1 MRFDVITL
9 FPAVFPGPLA
19 AGVVGRALEQAL
31 IEIEAHDLRQWGLG
45 VHRQVDDI
53 PYGGGP
59 GMVLRPE
66 PLFEAV
72 RRVGELAGLPHARG
86 ILLSAH
92 GRRLTTELV
101 EELALEPRLLLVCG
115 RYEGVDE
122 RVSSGLQL
130 DEISVGD
137 FVVSGGE
144 LPAMMLI
151 EAVARRLPGTL
162 GDPESALDESFSGGL
177 PEYPHY
183 TRPAVFE
190 GMAVPEVLR
199 SGDHAKIASW
209 RAAAAMER
217 ARRLRPDL
225 LGGARRER
233 AAEPAAGDEIRESD
247 PAVAGV
253 PLGGAQ

>member
-9 FPAVFPGPLA
+9 FPAVFPGPLG
-19 AGVVGRALEQAL
+19 AGVVGRALEQGL
-31 IEIEAHDLRQWGLG
+31 IEIVPHDLRQWGLG

-66 PLFEAV
+66 PLFAAIRSVNEA
-72 RRVGELAGLPHARG
+72 GATPPARG

-92 GRRLTTELV
+92 GRRLNGALV
-101 EELALEPRLLLVCG
+101 EELAGESRLLLVCG

-122 RVSSGLQL
+122 RVRAGLLL
-130 DEISVGD
+130 DEISVGE

-162 GDPESALDESFSGGL
+162 GDPESLVDESFSGGL

-199 SGDHAKIASW
+199 GGDHAKIAGW
-209 RAAAAMER
+209 RAEAARER

-225 LGGARRER
+225 LS
-233 AAEPAAGDEIRESD
+233 RESETGGRGGSGGVEKRGSGA
-247 PAVAGV
+247 AVAGL

>member
-9 FPAVFPGPLA
+9 FPQVFPGPLA
-19 AGVVGRALEQAL
+19 IGVVGRALEAGL
-31 IEIEAHDLRQWGLG
+31 IQIGTHDLRQWGLG

-53 PYGGGP
+53 PFGGGP

-66 PLFEAV
+66 PLFAAV
-72 RRVGELAGLPHARG
+72 RAVAGISGLEPPHS

-92 GRRLTTELV
+92 GRRLDHRVV
-101 EELALEPRLLLVCG
+101 EVLSRESRILLICG

-122 RVSSGLQL
+122 RVRLGLGL

-144 LPAMMLI
+144 LPAMVLI
-151 EAVARRLPGTL
+151 EAVARQLPGTL
-162 GDPESALDESFSGGL
+162 GDPESAVDESFARGM

-190 GMAVPEVLR
+190 DLPVPEVLR
-199 SGDHAKIASW
+199 SGDHAKIAAW
-209 RAAAAMER
+209 RSEAAQER

-225 LGGARRER
+225 LGGDGR
-233 AAEPAAGDEIRESD
+233 AAAIQSVDPEREPGAAR
-247 PAVAGV
+247 AGAGT
-253 PLGGAQ
+253 GGMP

>member
-9 FPAVFPGPLA
+9 FPDVFPGPLA
-19 AGVVGRALEQAL
+19 AGVVGRALEQGL
-31 IEIEAHDLRQWGLG
+31 LEIEAHDLRQWGLG

-66 PLFEAV
+66 PLFQAVRAVTEAV
-72 RRVGELAGLPHARG
+72 APRPRG
-86 ILLSAH
+86 ILLAAH
-92 GRRLTTELV
+92 GRRLSADLV
-101 EELALEPRLLLVCG
+101 EDLAGEARLLLICG

-122 RVSSGLQL
+122 RVRSGLQL
-130 DEISVGD
+130 EEISLGD

-151 EAVARRLPGTL
+151 DAVARRLPGTL
-162 GDPESALDESFSGGL
+162 GDPESVVDESFSEGL

-190 GMAVPEVLR
+190 GMEVPEVLR

-209 RAAAAMER
+209 RKQAARER
-217 ARRLRPDL
+217 ATRLRPDL
-225 LGGARRER
+225 LSGRADQGMVEPFARDEEAGSGA
-233 AAEPAAGDEIRESD
+233 
-247 PAVAGV
+247 AVAGV
-253 PLGGAQ
+253 PLGGAR

>member
-9 FPAVFPGPLA
+9 FPQVFPGPLA
-19 AGVVGRALEQAL
+19 IGVVGRALEAGL
-31 IEIEAHDLRQWGLG
+31 IQIETHDLRQWGLG
-45 VHRQVDDI
+45 VHRQVDDT
-53 PYGGGP
+53 PFGGGP

-66 PLFEAV
+66 PLFAAV
-72 RRVGELAGLPHARG
+72 RAVAGIPGLEPPHS

-92 GRRLTTELV
+92 GRRFDHRAV
-101 EELALEPRLLLVCG
+101 EGLSRESRILLICG

-122 RVSSGLQL
+122 RVRLGLGL

-144 LPAMMLI
+144 LPAMVLI
-151 EAVARRLPGTL
+151 EAVARQLPGTL
-162 GDPESALDESFSGGL
+162 GDPESAVDESFAQGM

-190 GMAVPEVLR
+190 DLPVPEVLR
-199 SGDHAKIASW
+199 RGDHAKIAAW
-209 RAAAAMER
+209 RSEAAQER

-225 LGGARRER
+225 LGGDVR
-233 AAEPAAGDEIRESD
+233 AAAIQSVNLEREPGAAR
-247 PAVAGV
+247 AGAGT
-253 PLGGAQ
+253 GGMP

>member
-1 MRFDVITL
+1 MRFDVVTL
-9 FPAVFPGPLA
+9 FPGLFPGPLA
-19 AGVVGRALEQAL
+19 AGVVGRALDQGRIQ
-31 IEIEAHDLRQWGLG
+31 IETCDLREFGLG
-45 VHRQVDDI
+45 AHRQVDDI
-53 PYGGGP
+53 PFGGWP

-66 PLFEAV
+66 PLFAAV
-72 RRVGELAGLPHARG
+72 RSLRALRGLPDAKG

-92 GRRLTTELV
+92 GQSLGAELV
-101 EELALEPRLLLVCG
+101 AELARAPRLLLVCG

-122 RVSSGLQL
+122 RVRAGLEL
-130 DEISVGD
+130 EEISVGD

-144 LPAMMLI
+144 LPAMLLI
-151 EAVARRLPGTL
+151 EAVARQLPGTL
-162 GDPESALDESFSGGL
+162 GDPESALDESFSQGL

-209 RAAAAMER
+209 RAAAALER

-225 LGGARRER
+225 LVAAGMALTEDETAENEPRGPGRAAAGAR
-233 AAEPAAGDEIRESD
+233 
-247 PAVAGV
+247 
-253 PLGGAQ
+253 LGGAQ

>member
-9 FPAVFPGPLA
+9 FPGVFPGPLT
-19 AGVVGRALEQAL
+19 AGVVGRALEQRL
-31 IEIEAHDLRQWGLG
+31 IEIETHDLRQWGRG

-66 PLFEAV
+66 PLFQAV
-72 RRVGELAGLPHARG
+72 REIRESVGQPEPRG

-92 GRRLTTELV
+92 GRRLSTALV
-101 EELALEPRLLLVCG
+101 EELALEPGLLLICG

-122 RVSSGLQL
+122 RVRAGLQL

-144 LPAMMLI
+144 LPAMVLI

-162 GDPESALDESFSGGL
+162 GDPESLVDESFSEGL

-199 SGDHAKIASW
+199 SGDHSKIASW
-209 RAAAAMER
+209 RAEAAMER

-225 LGGARRER
+225 LGGTQRRR
-233 AAEPAAGDEIRESD
+233 AVEQAASEEDRGSG
-247 PAVAGV
+247 AVVAGV
-253 PLGGAQ
+253 PLGGAD

>member
-19 AGVVGRALEQAL
+19 AGVVGRALEQGL

-72 RRVGELAGLPHARG
+72 RVIRDAVGPPPPRG

-92 GRRLTTELV
+92 GRKLSTELV
-101 EELALEPRLLLVCG
+101 EELAQEQRLLLICG

-122 RVSSGLQL
+122 RVRSGLEL

-162 GDPESALDESFSGGL
+162 GDPESAVDESFSEGL

-183 TRPAVFE
+183 TRPAVFA

-199 SGDHAKIASW
+199 SGDHAKIAGW
-209 RAAAAMER
+209 RAAAAIER

-225 LGGARRER
+225 LAGARLKR
-233 AAEPAAGDEIRESD
+233 AARQAAGDEKRGSD
-247 PAVAGV
+247 AAAAGI
-253 PLGGAQ
+253 PLGGAE

>member
-9 FPAVFPGPLA
+9 FPDLFPGPLA
-19 AGVVGRALEQAL
+19 AGVVGRALEQRL
-31 IEIEAHDLRQWGLG
+31 IEIDAHDLRRWGLG
-45 VHRQVDDI
+45 VHRQVDDT

-66 PLFEAV
+66 PLFQAIRLIREA
-72 RRVGELAGLPHARG
+72 AGVPPPRG
-86 ILLSAH
+86 VLLSAH
-92 GRRLTTELV
+92 GRRLTANLV
-101 EELALEPRLLLVCG
+101 EELAREPRLILVCG

-122 RVSSGLQL
+122 RVRSGLQL

-151 EAVARRLPGTL
+151 DAVARRVPGTL
-162 GDPESALDESFSGGL
+162 GDPESALDESFSEGL

-209 RAAAAMER
+209 RADAARER
-217 ARRLRPDL
+217 AQRLRPDL
-225 LGGARRER
+225 LEIAER
-233 AAEPAAGDEIRESD
+233 TRSEVEIPEKVKRGPG

-253 PLGGAQ
+253 PLGGAE

>member
-9 FPAVFPGPLA
+9 FPEIFPGPLA
-19 AGVVGRALEQAL
+19 AGVVGRALEQGL
-31 IEIEAHDLRQWGLG
+31 IEIQAHDLRQFGLG

-66 PLFEAV
+66 PLFQAV
-72 RRVGELAGLPHARG
+72 RAIQAVPGMPHSRG
-86 ILLSAH
+86 VLLSAH
-92 GRRLTTELV
+92 GRKLTADLV
-101 EELALEPRLLLVCG
+101 DELALEQGLLLICG

-122 RVSSGLQL
+122 RVRTGLSL
-130 DEISVGD
+130 DEVSVGD

-144 LPAMMLI
+144 LPAMMVI

-209 RAAAAMER
+209 RAEAALER

-225 LGGARRER
+225 LEGREAGTEAETADR
-233 AAEPAAGDEIRESD
+233 AEKRDPAAT
-247 PAVAGV
+247 GV

>member
-1 MRFDVITL
+1 MRFDVVTL
-9 FPAVFPGPLA
+9 FPQIFPGPLA
-19 AGVVGRALEQAL
+19 IGVVGRALEAGSIQ
-31 IEIEAHDLRQWGLG
+31 IETHDLRQWGLG
-45 VHRQVDDI
+45 AHRQVDDI
-53 PYGGGP
+53 PFGGGP

-66 PLFEAV
+66 PLFAAV
-72 RRVGELAGLPHARG
+72 RAVEGIPGLEPPHT

-92 GRRLTTELV
+92 GRRLAQGV
-101 EELALEPRLLLVCG
+101 IEELSSLPRLLLVCG

-122 RVSSGLQL
+122 RVRLGLGL

-144 LPAMMLI
+144 LPAMVLM

-162 GDPESALDESFSGGL
+162 GDPASAVDESFAEGL

-190 GMAVPEVLR
+190 GLQVPAVLR
-199 SGDHAKIASW
+199 SGDHAKIAAW
-209 RAAAAMER
+209 RSEAALER

-225 LGGARRER
+225 LTGDGPGEGVISVDLEREPGAARAGAGTGGM
-233 AAEPAAGDEIRESD
+233 P
-247 PAVAGV
+247 
-253 PLGGAQ
+253 

>member
-1 MRFDVITL
+1 MRFDLITL
-9 FPAVFPGPLA
+9 FPEIFPGPLA
-19 AGVVGRALEQAL
+19 AGVVGRALEQGL
-31 IEIEAHDLRQWGLG
+31 IEIHAHDLRQFGLG

-66 PLFEAV
+66 PLFQAV
-72 RRVGELAGLPHARG
+72 RVIQALPGMPPLRG
-86 ILLSAH
+86 MLLSAH
-92 GRRLTTELV
+92 GRKLTAELV
-101 EELALEPRLLLVCG
+101 QELALEEGLLLVCG

-122 RVSSGLQL
+122 RVPTGLKL
-130 DEISVGD
+130 DEVSVGD

-209 RAAAAMER
+209 RAEAALER

-225 LGGARRER
+225 LEATGDGGTAEMADRDEKRD
-233 AAEPAAGDEIRESD
+233 AAAT
-247 PAVAGV
+247 GV

>member
-9 FPAVFPGPLA
+9 FPQIFPGPLSI
-19 AGVVGRALEQAL
+19 GVVGRALEAGSIQ
-31 IEIEAHDLRQWGLG
+31 IETHDLRQWGLG

-53 PYGGGP
+53 PFGGGP

-66 PLFEAV
+66 PLFAAV
-72 RRVGELAGLPHARG
+72 RAVEGIVGLERPHS

-92 GRRLTTELV
+92 GRRLEQRV
-101 EELALEPRLLLVCG
+101 IEELSHVPRILLICG

-122 RVSSGLQL
+122 RVRVGLGL

-144 LPAMMLI
+144 LPAMVLM
-151 EAVARRLPGTL
+151 EAVARHLPGTL
-162 GDPESALDESFSGGL
+162 GDPESALDESFAAGM

-190 GMAVPEVLR
+190 DLQVPAVLR
-199 SGDHAKIASW
+199 SGDHAKITAW
-209 RAAAAMER
+209 RSEAALER

-225 LGGARRER
+225 LRGGDQVEAVITVDLEREPGAAR
-233 AAEPAAGDEIRESD
+233 AG
-247 PAVAGV
+247 AGT
-253 PLGGAQ
+253 GGMP

>member
-9 FPAVFPGPLA
+9 FPAIFPGPLK
-19 AGVVGRALEQAL
+19 AGVVGRALDQGL

-72 RRVGELAGLPHARG
+72 RVVREAVGPPQPRG
-86 ILLSAH
+86 VLLSAH
-92 GRRLTTELV
+92 GRRLTTALV
-101 EELALEPRLLLVCG
+101 EELALEPKLLMVCG

-122 RVSSGLQL
+122 RVRAGLQL

-151 EAVARRLPGTL
+151 EAVARRVPGTL
-162 GDPESALDESFSGGL
+162 GDPESALDESFSEGL

-190 GMAVPEVLR
+190 GMEVPEVLR
-199 SGDHAKIASW
+199 SGDHAKIANW
-209 RAAAAMER
+209 RAEAAMER

-225 LGGARRER
+225 LDGTPRQR
-233 AAEPAAGDEIRESD
+233 AVKPAAREVARGSG
-247 PAVAGV
+247 PAAAGV
-253 PLGGAQ
+253 PLGGAE

>member
-9 FPAVFPGPLA
+9 FPDVFPGPLA
-19 AGVVGRALEQAL
+19 AGVVGRALEQGL
-31 IEIEAHDLRQWGLG
+31 IEIEAHDLRRWGIG

-66 PLFEAV
+66 PLFQAV
-72 RRVGELAGLPHARG
+72 RSLTEGLGKAAPRG

-92 GRRLTTELV
+92 GRRLSAELV
-101 EELALEPRLLLVCG
+101 EELAREPRLLLVCG

-122 RVSSGLQL
+122 RVRSGLDL
-130 DEISVGD
+130 DEISLGD

-162 GDPESALDESFSGGL
+162 GDPESALDESFSEGL

-190 GMAVPEVLR
+190 GMEVPEVLR

-209 RAAAAMER
+209 RKQAARDRAA
-217 ARRLRPDL
+217 RLRPDL
-225 LGGARRER
+225 LGDQGMVEPSTSKEEKGQGA
-233 AAEPAAGDEIRESD
+233 AL
-247 PAVAGV
+247 AGV

>member
-9 FPAVFPGPLA
+9 FPEIFPGPLA
-19 AGVVGRALEQAL
+19 AGVVGRAREQGL
-31 IEIEAHDLRQWGLG
+31 IEIHAHDLRQFGLG

-66 PLFEAV
+66 PLFQAV
-72 RRVGELAGLPHARG
+72 RVIQALPGTAQPRG

-92 GRRLTTELV
+92 GRRLTAELV
-101 EELALEPRLLLVCG
+101 EELALDARLLLVCG

-122 RVSSGLQL
+122 RVRTGLKL
-130 DEISVGD
+130 DEVSVGE

-162 GDPESALDESFSGGL
+162 GDPDSALDESFNGGL

-209 RAAAAMER
+209 RAEAALER

-225 LGGARRER
+225 LGIRGEGGIAE
-233 AAEPAAGDEIRESD
+233 AADRDEKRDAATT
-247 PAVAGV
+247 AV

>member
-9 FPAVFPGPLA
+9 FPGVFPGPLA
-19 AGVVGRALEQAL
+19 AGVVGRALEQRL
-31 IEIEAHDLRQWGLG
+31 IEIETHDLRQWGLG

-66 PLFEAV
+66 PLFGAV
-72 RRVGELAGLPHARG
+72 RMVREVAGQPPSRG

-92 GRRLTTELV
+92 GRKLSAELV
-101 EELALEPRLLLVCG
+101 EELARERGLLLICG

-162 GDPESALDESFSGGL
+162 GDPQSAVDESFSEGL

-209 RAAAAMER
+209 RAEAAMER
-217 ARRLRPDL
+217 VHRLRPDL
-225 LGGARRER
+225 LGGAQRKR
-233 AAEPAAGDEIRESD
+233 AVEGAAKEEQRGSGA
-247 PAVAGV
+247 AVAGV
-253 PLGGAQ
+253 PLGGAE

>member
-1 MRFDVITL
+1 MRFEVITL
-9 FPAVFPGPLA
+9 FPEIFPGPLA
-19 AGVVGRALEQAL
+19 AGVVGRALEQGL
-31 IEIEAHDLRQWGLG
+31 IEIQAHDLRQFGLG

-72 RRVGELAGLPHARG
+72 RAIQAAPGMPHPRG

-92 GRRLTTELV
+92 GRKLSAELV
-101 EELALEPRLLLVCG
+101 EELSREVALLLVCG

-122 RVSSGLQL
+122 RVRTGLEL
-130 DEISVGD
+130 DEVSVGD

-144 LPAMMLI
+144 LPAMMVI

-162 GDPESALDESFSGGL
+162 GDPESAIDESFNGGL

-199 SGDHAKIASW
+199 SGDHAKIANW
-209 RAAAAMER
+209 RAEAALER

-225 LGGARRER
+225 LGGAQGKS
-233 AAEPAAGDEIRESD
+233 AAEAADREERRD
-247 PAVAGV
+247 AAATGV
-253 PLGGAQ
+253 PLGGAK